1 MFLGLTIK
9 GPVMRGRK
17 DPQAQLFCSI
27 NVESRIRPD
36 HPLRPL
42 KRKVDEILSALDGR
56 LDRAYRQ
63 TGRPNVPPERLL
75 KALLLMALSSVRS
88 ERRLCERIA
97 TDVLFRWFLDMSPE
111 DPVFDPTVFTHNRP
125 RLDEFGITG
134 AFFGAVV
141 AQAKNAGLSSDEHFS
156 VDGTMIESLPS
167 MKSFR
172 PIDEQDTLGADAD
185 YDSGEFLRQLETRG
199 VEPHVAMTS
208 IAPANPETA
217 HGERVD
223 KILARGRM
231 KGRLQ
236 SDGYPVSQRVRK
248 KIEEGFRWLKAI
260 AGLDKSRWFGL
271 WKLRQHFELAAATY
285 NLLRMMKLQ
294 PTRTRQPT

>member
-1 MFLGLTIK
+1 L
-9 GPVMRGRK
+9 
-17 DPQAQLFCSI
+17 A
-27 NVESRIRPD
+27 
-36 HPLRPL
+36 
-42 KRKVDEILSALDGR
+42 
-56 LDRAYRQ
+56 RAYGQ
-63 TGRPNVPPERLL
+63 TGRPSVPPERLL

-88 ERRLCERIA
+88 ERRLCERID
-97 TDVLFRWFLDMSPE
+97 TDLLLRWFLDMSPE
-111 DPVFDPTVFTHNRP
+111 NPVFDPTVFTHNRQ
-125 RLDEFGITG
+125 RLDEFEITG
-134 AFFGAVV
+134 AFSTRSSCRQRTG
-141 AQAKNAGLSSDEHFS
+141 GLSSDEHFS

-172 PIDEQDTLGADAD
+172 PIDEQDTQGADAG
-185 YDSGEFLRQLETRG
+185 YDSDEFLRQLETRG

-217 HGERVD
+217 HGDCVD
-223 KILARGRM
+223 KILARFRM

-248 KIEEGFRWLKAI
+248 KIEEGFGWLKTI

-271 WKLRQHFELAAATY
+271 WKLRQHCDLAAATY